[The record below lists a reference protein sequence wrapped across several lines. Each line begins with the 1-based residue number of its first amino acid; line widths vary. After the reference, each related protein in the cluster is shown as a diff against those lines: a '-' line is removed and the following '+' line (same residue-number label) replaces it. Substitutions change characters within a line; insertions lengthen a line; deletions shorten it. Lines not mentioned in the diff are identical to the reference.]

1 MPHSYEQTLEQ
12 LRSSG
17 NFRTIPA
24 PDHSGRM
31 MTDMSSNDYLGLATR
46 SDLQQ
51 QFFDNDTNRSI
62 AMTSSAARLLAGAQ
76 TQYSLLEERLS
87 ELYGGKAALL
97 FNSGYHANTGLIP
110 ALASEPRTLIVADKL
125 VHASI
130 IDGIMLSKSPYK
142 RFTHNDFDR
151 LEQIVAKEHDSYD
164 RILVITESIYSMD
177 GDSADLDRLTT
188 IKHLYPKTM
197 LYIDEAHAIGV
208 TGNRGLGLCRSH
220 KDFADI
226 DVIVGTFGKALAS
239 AGAFCITA
247 PTLRDYA
254 VNRARSFIFSTAL
267 PPINCAW
274 SRFMLDT
281 TLTMDNER
289 RHLHTI
295 YSMLFDA
302 LEKSSFRTPPEP
314 SHIQPVIIG
323 SAGGAIELSHRLS
336 DEGFKVLPIRTP
348 TVPPGTERLRIS
360 LSASISTER
369 IERFIKALNSLS

>member
-17 NFRTIPA
+17 NFRTIPS

-31 MTDMSSNDYLGLATR
+31 MTDMSSNDYLGLAAR

-51 QFFDNDTNRSI
+51 QFFDNGTNRSI

-177 GDSADLDRLTT
+177 GDSADLDRLTA

-314 SHIQPVIIG
+314 SHIQPVITG

-369 IERFIKALNSLS
+369 IECFIKALNSLS